1 MFRRRGPGL
10 VRAAATTAVVA
21 GTAGAVRHHQDQK
34 YAAQEEGAAYE
45 QADEQPYEEEAAPEP
60 SYIAELEKLADL
72 KAKGVLTEDEFAA
85 KKQQL
90 LGL

>member
-34 YAAQEEGAAYE
+34 YAAQEEAAYE
-45 QADEQPYEEEAAPEP
+45 QQPDQQYEEPAAAEP
-60 SYIAELEKLADL
+60 SYIAELEQLADL
-72 KAKGVLTEDEFAA
+72 KAKGVLTEEEFQA